1 MGHARLRVC
10 LERPGPGR
18 LHDARPRRGAHLCGA
33 RPRAAAGPAVRAPAH
48 LPRELAHRPS
58 GRGHLGAHR
67 FGHAPGH
74 PEQRPLCVHAH
85 RSFAAFDRG
94 AVRGPLFGY
103 RGAVLARRHLP
114 QGGSGGTRAAPGVAR
129 PELRGGLRLF
139 VGNHPRLRLLDGH
152 HLGHA
157 PGPGQHRAHRDGFV
171 RPPDLG
177 YVRGRR
183 PGASEGFRIACSPQA
198 PWQPWRRSP

>member
-33 RPRAAAGPAVRAPAH
+33 RPRAAAGPAARASAH

-58 GRGHLGAHR
+58 GRGHLGTHR
-67 FGHAPGH
+67 LGHAPGH
-74 PEQRPLCVHAH
+74 PEQRPLCVYAH
-85 RSFAAFDRG
+85 RPLAAFDRG

-103 RGAVLARRHLP
+103 RGALLARRHLP

-129 PELRGGLRLF
+129 PELRGGLRF
-139 VGNHPRLRLLDGH
+139 FRGEPPTPTTSGRSSPGTRPR
-152 HLGHA
+152 
-157 PGPGQHRAHRDGFV
+157 PGPT
-171 RPPDLG
+171 
-177 YVRGRR
+177 
-183 PGASEGFRIACSPQA
+183 SCSPGWLRA
-198 PWQPWRRSP
+198 PP